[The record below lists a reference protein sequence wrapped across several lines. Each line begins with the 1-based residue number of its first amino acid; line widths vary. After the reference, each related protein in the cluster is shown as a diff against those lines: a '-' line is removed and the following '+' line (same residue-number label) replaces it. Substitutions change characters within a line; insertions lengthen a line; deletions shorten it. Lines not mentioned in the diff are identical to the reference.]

1 MAGMFPTQRPPIQPT
16 PVVVAT
22 FCSSDQPEINFLAR
36 ACAAFQTGP
45 KSGIRLEP
53 GGGGDLGDVEGKTP
67 GIGDAEGTGNDVN
80 GYSEMGIVRCADDKK
95 GQLDAQNVRE
105 GLIKELSRD

>member
-1 MAGMFPTQRPPIQPT
+1 M
-16 PVVVAT
+16 
-22 FCSSDQPEINFLAR
+22 
-36 ACAAFQTGP
+36 
-45 KSGIRLEP
+45 
-53 GGGGDLGDVEGKTP
+53 GDVEGKTP